1 MQGKCDYRMPRPPEE
16 KPRHL
21 QNDEERQASKKGP
34 GGKPCGQ
41 PATKRTLVNEE
52 PWGAGEWCDEHAPPA
67 AQSIIPADP
76 NKDNRPVKRA
86 PAAAASTIPPD
97 PSQDQ
102 GPVE

>member
-1 MQGKCDYRMPRPPEE
+1 MQGKCDYRMPRPPDE

-52 PWGAGEWCDEHAPPA
+52 PWGAGEWCDEHAPA
-67 AQSIIPADP
+67 GASSIIPPDP
-76 NKDNRPVKRA
+76 NKDNRVVKPA
-86 PAAAASTIPPD
+86 PAAAKHTIPSD
-97 PSQDQ
+97 PNPEGQS
-102 GPVE
+102 VE